1 MAENYGAKD
10 SLPFEV
16 KVGLY
21 MLTLGAASQ
30 NGIYS
35 ILTDVYGPS
44 HANAIMDY
52 VMFSAQQV
60 RYHTTVQRVCA
71 GSGPLFQGS
80 PTVMPGTPICSDPL

>member
-1 MAENYGAKD
+1 M
-10 SLPFEV
+10 

-35 ILTDVYGPS
+35 ILTDVYGPL

-52 VMFSAQQV
+52 VMFSLHSKSDITQLYSEFAQDQV
-60 RYHTTVQRVCA
+60 
-71 GSGPLFQGS
+71 LFQGS
-80 PTVMPGTPICSDPL
+80 LTVMPGTPICSLPL